1 MYFELLKRCFKFVV
15 FGNMKVIFILK
26 GVWGGIFY
34 EKVIKSFVFFYI
46 FEICLKNKLNMYW

>member
-46 FEICLKNKLNMYW
+46 FEICLKNKLNKYW